1 MARIIGGIGASHS
14 PTIGFAKDTGKHND
28 PAWKPIFDGFDAIRA
43 WVQEKKVDVVFMIYN
58 DHVTSFFLDHYSSF
72 VLGIDDRYEPAD
84 EGGGPR
90 DVAPAQ
96 GHLGL
101 SRHIANSLV
110 ADEFDMSFFQ
120 GKPVDHGFLSPL
132 SMLGDANGPWPGQV
146 VPLQVGVLQLPIPS
160 ARRMWKLGQA
170 LRRAIESYPEDLNVA
185 IMATGGLS
193 HQVHGERA
201 GFLNEAWD
209 DEFLER
215 LETQPEIL
223 ANMRLAEYA
232 EKAGMEG
239 AEMIMWLI
247 MRGALSQ
254 NVKLVHKATYAPS
267 MTNIATLVFEDLG
280 GEPDPAGVEAHRR
293 HIGHVLEGAGALP
306 GTYPFT
312 HARSHANLRINGFL
326 HDLVKP
332 AHRARFVNDFEALAS
347 EFGLSE
353 DEKDLIRGRKWIEMI
368 RRGVIF
374 FVLEKM
380 AAVQGVSNPEVYA
393 AFRGETIEQFQA
405 TRKVSMKYSVAG
417 RDKVREIA
425 NRQS

>member
-1 MARIIGGIGASHS
+1 MARIVGGIGASHS
-14 PTIGFAKDTGKHND
+14 PTIGFAKDTAKNND
-28 PAWKPIFDGFDAIRA
+28 PAWKPIFDGFDVIRS
-43 WVQEKKVDVVFMIYN
+43 WVHDKKIDVIFMIYN
-58 DHVTSFFLDHYSSF
+58 DHVTSFFLDHYSAF
-72 VLGIDDRYEPAD
+72 VLGIDDRYMAAD

-90 DVAPAQ
+90 NVAPAI

-101 SRHIANSLV
+101 SQHIGMSLV

-132 SMLGDANGPWPGQV
+132 SMLSDASGPWPGQV
-146 VPLQVGVLQLPIPS
+146 VPLQVGVLQLPVPG
-160 ARRMWKLGQA
+160 AKRMWKLGKA

-209 DEFLER
+209 AEFLDL
-215 LETQPEIL
+215 LEQAPDQL
-223 ANMRLAEYA
+223 VNMRIAEYA
-232 EKAGMEG
+232 TNGGMEG
-239 AEMIMWLI
+239 AEVIMWLI
-247 MRGALSQ
+247 MRGALSDR
-254 NVKLVHKATYAPS
+254 VRLVHKQTYAPS
-267 MTNIATLVFEDLG
+267 MTNIATLVFEDQG
-280 GEPDPAGVEAHRR
+280 GEPDRVAVVEHRK
-293 HIGHVLEGAGALP
+293 HMEHELEGVGALQ

-312 HARSHANLRINGFL
+312 HARSHANLRINRFL

-332 AHRARFVNDFEALAS
+332 AHRARFVDDFEALAA
-347 EFGLSE
+347 EHGLSVE
-353 DEKDLIRGRKWIEMI
+353 EKDLIRNRKWIEMI

-380 AAVQGVSNPEVYA
+380 AAVLGVSNPEVYA

-405 TRKVSMKYSVAG
+405 SRKVSMKYSVAG
-417 RDKVREIA
+417 SHKVKELD
-425 NRQS
+425 RQ